1 MAGIRSYKQV
11 LGMSIYYLENN
22 KIVVVGRSV
31 YILPS
36 MLRVTDILR
45 VVNQVVKGFENG
57 D

>member
-31 YILPS
+31 YLLPS

-45 VVNQVVKGFENG
+45 VVNRVVKGFENG
-57 D
+57 V